1 MMVAI
6 ATVTGLR
13 DQNSLV
19 AIFFLTVATM
29 CCGFFTEM
37 ISRPAKFADGKTDY
51 GRWQGDP
58 ERPSEQ
64 GSESKEQMRA
74 RLWARIRNYAW
85 RMLPHTL
92 GFLPYC
98 AAWAIIINNFL
109 EQLDDLCD
117 EIRDRMP
124 DFVPYIVYGC
134 CAIFSLFT
142 FVQWR
147 RVLPDPPPPYHLL
160 ARIARARVPATP
172 PPATPLPQVPMDRPQ
187 ALLAHRGALLHL
199 VGAPTATSDSP
210 QTPLP
215 RRLTRACPVCAL
227 CHVVQA
233 TAKVFLGGLLFSNVL
248 VKSSFEEGVQGSS
261 NFTSVADE
269 FCNKSGV

>member
-1 MMVAI
+1 MSASTMMVAI

-147 RVLPDPPPPYHLL
+147 RVLPDPPPPLPPSRQDRAGSRTGDPSPRYTL
-160 ARIARARVPATP
+160 ATGTNGP
-172 PPATPLPQVPMDRPQ
+172 PPSTTGAQRCTTASCRC
-187 ALLAHRGALLHL
+187 AHRHL
-199 VGAPTATSDSP
+199 R
-210 QTPLP
+210 LP
-215 RRLTRACPVCAL
+215 
-227 CHVVQA
+227 
-233 TAKVFLGGLLFSNVL
+233 
-248 VKSSFEEGVQGSS
+248 
-261 NFTSVADE
+261 
-269 FCNKSGV
+269 

>member
-147 RVLPDPPPPYHLL
+147 RMLPDPPPTTFSPGSRGL
-160 ARIARARVPATP
+160 AYRRPLPPLHPCHRYQWTAPKHYWRTEVHYCILSVRP
-172 PPATPLPQVPMDRPQ
+172 PP
-187 ALLAHRGALLHL
+187 
-199 VGAPTATSDSP
+199 P